1 MSENNQK
8 QELAV
13 TDDLK
18 NILAV
23 LKPQDA
29 KEVLRLKEE
38 LADNWNKKQIFRTET
53 EMRISVLN
61 DINHPTPASK
71 YWQSVRE
78 MSAHFDALMNLSFD
92 MRKAD
97 VERLRLE
104 RKMKEAELKGDNLE
118 IMEVQIDLDQNLY
131 GKACMEQVA
140 HDRVREIQTWSK
152 IKAELND
159 GSFDDREVNT
169 HQAEGLLLRL
179 ENRVRAITPSTDS
192 TEVLNAV
199 GPYETLRRL
208 KTQDGQLLTFDQAKQ
223 LQLEQQIQQQLEQH
237 IQQQIQQQQ
246 QQQ

>member
-61 DINHPTPASK
+61 DVSHPTPASK

-104 RKMKEAELKGDNLE
+104 RKMKEAELKGDNLD
-118 IMEVQIDLDQNLY
+118 IMETQIELDQNLY
-131 GKACMEQVA
+131 NKACMEQVA

-159 GSFDDREVNT
+159 GTFDDQNVNT

-199 GPYETLRRL
+199 GPYETALKLR
-208 KTQDGQLLTFDQAKQ
+208 KQDNTLLTYDEIKQ
-223 LQLEQQIQQQLEQH
+223 LQLAHQAQS
-237 IQQQIQQQQ
+237 QQQQ
-246 QQQ
+246 EPPQQ

>member
-1 MSENNQK
+1 MSEETQK

-13 TDDLK
+13 TEDLK

-53 EMRISVLN
+53 EMRVSVLN
-61 DINHPTPASK
+61 DVNHPTPASK

-97 VERLRLE
+97 LERLRLE
-104 RKMKEAELKGDNLE
+104 RKMKEAELKGDNLD
-118 IMEVQIDLDQNLY
+118 ILEVQIELDQNLY
-131 GKACMEQVA
+131 NKACMEQVA

-159 GSFDDREVNT
+159 GSFDDQNVNT
-169 HQAEGLLLRL
+169 HQATSLLLAL
-179 ENRVRAITPSTDS
+179 ENRVRGITQGTPA
-192 TEVLNAV
+192 TEALNAI
-199 GPYETLRRL
+199 GPYETALRLR
-208 KTQDGQLLTFDQAKQ
+208 KQDNTLLTYSEAKQ
-223 LQLEQQIQQQLEQH
+223 LQLAYEA
-237 IQQQIQQQQ
+237 QQQQ
-246 QQQ
+246 PPQQ